1 MPICDIWGKYEKA
14 REDMKKRISGI
25 MSIVLAAAMVMTAVP
40 LKVRAD
46 VLTETPDEAV
56 LTEAVP
62 GDEAEAVD
70 LIAVAEDEAGN
81 EEMIVSS
88 DEPLVMEGSD
98 SEEVFIADR
107 TPGITADYYVTGGDY
122 TYKGAEM
129 RDSVSPDYKSLFTA
143 IYNDKLVEERGG
155 RYYTGEEVISLKG
168 KSGTGSEVTV
178 KDAAGADIPTKSVN
192 KGKKLAYTVNDLP
205 AEFAEGFTWS
215 YKKTDKGTEY
225 DISVTPDDLKNK
237 KLYAWEYQVRD
248 DGMYERVSV
257 QELEYSD
264 IGSYS
269 AGSPSVQGQVCLD
282 TSKLVSLDNPVAVIA
297 FLYDASTDESL
308 FDRTRW
314 SYYDTTADGL
324 DFFDHAFAALDDAE
338 EKSGRYTEPGSSYY
352 NESDGT
358 GNGYYL
364 DEIFSLDR
372 MGTFSIAPYRF
383 ARNDSTGIVTLFG
396 IPETGYGNYNIEYQ
410 LTQSMIDVT
419 DGYRFRK
426 DGVVQRDHYYLNDWI
441 IPATWTDPTTGT
453 IYKVKLGANEHE
465 KEPSHGES
473 GIDVLGKSY
482 SYAAHRK
489 YPNMATG
496 VTISKGVLFPEDCTY
511 LLTTSASKLFRVKSL
526 KIEGEPGSVGSNIT
540 DMTGMFVGNP
550 VNQGRKLDSLDI
562 AALDTKNVTS
572 MRAMFLGQNILGNL
586 DVTTLN
592 TGKVKD
598 FSYMFYEVRCK
609 NIDPDVSGFNTSSAE
624 DMSSMFA
631 ADGSWSETITLG
643 KSGTEALGD
652 FEVLDLGS
660 FDFSTVT
667 RMTNMFANNHKLEKV
682 IFPGKINT
690 SKVTDMSGMFMSC
703 PKLKEVTNLDK
714 FNTANVTDMAQ
725 MFGRYYSPRNVE
737 TIGDGEEY
745 DHSDRFSFARKASDS
760 AGPAFTTLDLSNFDT
775 SKVTDMSGMFDLP
788 NLTRLTFGTGFDT
801 SKVKYMERMFNL
813 PSLESLDISGFDTGS
828 LVFARHM
835 FELGHAV
842 SVKLDG
848 LNLSGLNSEQASD
861 RLFNFPVLRELD
873 LTKVSFGSNTNALT
887 TFSIAYFDGAEYD
900 NLCGGC
906 MGLTSLKLPAGLP
919 EFANAARLP
928 YEMKDGTIT
937 YTQISGG
944 NNAAFNL
951 TAGGAEPEGVMF
963 DGGLPSF
970 ELFEHETIKVWA
982 HVYPYNADQSLIWS
996 VKDAG
1001 IASVDQTGF
1010 VTGLKQGTTEL
1021 TIKSGKNNDLTQ
1033 TATIY
1038 VYKNESD
1045 IPTPAPAPTP
1055 MIKGKYLLTVGEGGN
1070 CTITLG
1076 AESYPYANA
1085 AIKPSVTVK
1094 ASIVNSEGVAEER
1107 TLIQGKDFTVSYKN
1121 NKAVAG
1127 INAVKKSGK
1136 DAAPQVIVKGKG
1148 KYLIGSAKNPG
1159 VIRKFE
1165 ITKRDIGSLTL
1176 TLSDVAYNKAP
1187 NRYKKTGIRFFDDTY
1202 RDMKLKAGKD
1212 YTAVYTTSG
1221 GSDIPAAGETVTVT
1235 LTAAENSSNY
1245 TGSISGTYRITD
1257 KTYTAISKA
1266 KVIINPNEKGKT
1278 ESCRYTGSQIRPGE
1292 AGQPVLKLTVGSG
1305 RNLKELTINPDS
1317 EETETGDYS
1326 IIGYYNNINPG
1337 KNAVILIRGTGKYC
1351 GVRAVK
1357 FKIVK

>member
-1 MPICDIWGKYEKA
+1 
-14 REDMKKRISGI
+14 

-46 VLTETPDEAV
+46 ISDSLPD
-56 LTEAVP
+56 TNVP
-62 GDEAEAVD
+62 SDE
-70 LIAVAEDEAGN
+70 LIAP
-81 EEMIVSS
+81 EEVIVT
-88 DEPLVMEGSD
+88 DEPVGEALV
-98 SEEVFIADR
+98 ADGD
-107 TPGITADYYVTGGDY
+107 PELSADYFVTGGDY
-122 TYKGAEM
+122 TYIGAGM
-129 RDSVSPDYKSLFTA
+129 RDSVNPDYKSLFTA
-143 IYNDKLVEERGG
+143 IYNDKLIEERGG
-155 RYYTGEEVISLKG
+155 RFYTGEEVVSLEG
-168 KSGTGSEVTV
+168 KSGTGSELTV
-178 KDAAGADIPTKSVN
+178 KDVAGTEIPTESVD
-192 KGKKLAYTVNDLP
+192 KGKKLLYTVNNLP

-215 YKKTDKGTEY
+215 YKKTDKETER
-225 DISVTPDDLKNK
+225 DISVTPEDLNNK
-237 KLYAWEYQVRD
+237 KLYAWEYQVRA

-257 QELEYSD
+257 QELAYSG

-269 AGSPSVQGQVCLD
+269 AGSWSVQGQVCID

-308 FDRTRW
+308 FGRTWW
-314 SYYDTTADGL
+314 SYYDTTAEGV

-358 GNGYYL
+358 GNAYYL

-396 IPETGYGNYNIEYQ
+396 MPGTGYGNYNIEYQ
-410 LTQSMIDVT
+410 LKQSLIDAT
-419 DGYRFRK
+419 NGYRFRK
-426 DGVVQRDHYYLNDWI
+426 DGEVQREHYYLNEWV
-441 IPATWTDPTTGT
+441 IPAKWTDPTTGKE
-453 IYKVKLGANEHE
+453 YSVKLGANN
-465 KEPSHGES
+465 KEEIELSEAGSEADFHMVDTRNLS
-473 GIDVLGKSY
+473 
-482 SYAAHRK
+482 HRK
-489 YPNMATG
+489 YPDMATD
-496 VTISKGVLFPEDCTY
+496 VMISAGVLFPDDCSY
-511 LLTTSASKLFRVKSL
+511 LLTTTSYPLEQIYRVKS
-526 KIEGEPGSVGSNIT
+526 ITVEGSAGSAGGNIT
-540 DMTGMFVGNP
+540 DMTGMFYGNQ
-550 VNQGRKLDSLDI
+550 VNQGDYAHTKVESLNI
-562 AALDTKNVTS
+562 AALNTGKVTS
-572 MRAMFLGQNILGNL
+572 MRGMFYGQNITGNL
-586 DVTTLN
+586 DVSTLN
-592 TGKVKD
+592 TASVKD
-598 FSYMFYEVRCK
+598 FSYMFYELICA
-609 NIDPDVSGFNTSSAE
+609 NTDPDVSKFNTSSAE
-624 DMSSMFA
+624 NMSSMFA
-631 ADGSWSETITLG
+631 ADGSWTTD
-643 KSGTEALGD
+643 KSKGGTCALGD
-652 FEVLDLGS
+652 FEVLDLGN
-660 FDFSTVT
+660 FDFGKVT
-667 RMTNMFANNHKLEKV
+667 KMTDMFANNYKLEKV
-682 IFPGKINT
+682 IFPSDINT

-703 PKLKEVTNLDK
+703 PVLKEVTNLNK
-714 FNTANVTDMAQ
+714 FNTSNVTDMAQ
-725 MFGRYYSPRNVE
+725 MFGRYYSRRNIE
-737 TIGDGEEY
+737 TIGGEEGFE
-745 DHSDRFSFARKASDS
+745 HSERFSFAGKASES

-900 NLCGGC
+900 NLCEGC

-944 NNAAFNL
+944 NIAAFNL

-970 ELFEHETIKVWA
+970 DLFEHETIKVWA

-1278 ESCRYTGSQIRPGE
+1278 EPCRYTGSQIRPGE